1 MTDIRIVRDYP
12 HPPAKV
18 WRAVTD
24 PELIPLWTATGQGGR
39 PVGFDTEVGTR
50 FQFVARPRPG
60 WRGIVDCEVLEAH
73 EPSLLRYSWVG
84 DEHGA
89 PTYVT
94 YRIEPRAGGT
104 RFTYE
109 HTGFT
114 GAGGFFV
121 AKLLSSVRK
130 KMLMVG
136 LPAVLDDLDDNGV
149 LRSTSTLRPK
159 PVR

>member
-1 MTDIRIVRDYP
+1 MSEFRIVNEYP

-39 PVGFDTEVGTR
+39 PVGFAPIAGTR
-50 FQFVARPRPG
+50 FQFVAKPQPG
-60 WRGIVDCEVLEAH
+60 WRGIVDCEVLEAR

-84 DEHGA
+84 DEKDE
-89 PTYVT
+89 PTQVSYVL
-94 YRIEPRAGGT
+94 EPLGGGT

-114 GAGGFFV
+114 GVGGFIV
-121 AKLLSSVRK
+121 SKVLARVRR
-130 KMLMVG
+130 KMLAVG
-136 LPAVLDDLDDNGV
+136 LPRVLNDLGEDGA
-149 LRSTSTLRPK
+149 LRPGSTLKPK
-159 PVR
+159 P